1 MNRKEFRK
9 PAYIRPCMNL
19 FPLQAESL
27 LLETSGNAGTIKP
40 GAGAGDAKEG
50 WFNDEEEEEEE
61 EETLGVYNY

>member
-9 PAYIRPCMNL
+9 PAYIRPSMNL

-50 WFNDEEEEEEE
+50 WFNDDEEEEE